1 MNIDLTIAKKFI
13 ESLYVDACNVY
24 EFQHVVDETTG
35 ITSQQE
41 VLVHENV
48 PCKLSFNK
56 FSQTGDGVGG
66 SLSFLARIFLSP
78 DLEIKEGSKIVVAK
92 NGKTYI
98 LANSGVPRMGINHQE
113 IIVETWDKWA

>member
-1 MNIDLTIAKKFI
+1 MNIDLAIAKKFV
-13 ESLYVDACNVY
+13 ESLYIDTCDVY
-24 EFQHVVDETTG
+24 EFQHVTDELTG

-48 PCKLSFNK
+48 PCKLSFNR
-56 FSQTGDGVGG
+56 FPQTGDGVGG
-66 SLSFLARIFLSP
+66 SLSFLAKIFMSP
-78 DLEIKEGSKIVVAK
+78 DLEIKEGSKIVVVK

-113 IIVETWDKWA
+113 INVGTWDKWA